1 MYHSALSARMGL
13 GMTEEKALDLLQRL
27 GPLSAGDLARHS
39 GLAPASVSGLID
51 RLQAKG
57 FVRRVRDEGDR
68 RRVIVEIDPSRVQAF
83 AELFAGFVRG
93 LDEMYAAYGD
103 DELAL
108 ILDFLRRVT
117 AVQRE
122 ATIRLTGQD
131 GAGG

>member
-1 MYHSALSARMGL
+1 
-13 GMTEEKALDLLQRL
+13 MTEEKALDLLQRL
-27 GPLSAGDLARHS
+27 GPLTAGDLARHS

-83 AELFAGFVRG
+83 AELFADFVRG

-117 AVQRE
+117 AVQRD
-122 ATIRLTGQD
+122 ATARLTDQD
-131 GAGG
+131 GAAG